1 MLQLRIAGGQ
11 LSSFLRMRYPDVIAG
26 SISSSPTSFGCPGL
40 GLVAHLPLFCITLLA
55 LFCRSM
61 PCSTKA
67 CTVPI
72 LCLSSVVHCH
82 HQLCNTV
89 QSLFLVCAWQLT
101 SSSASAA
108 SLCALLPATPTLLL
122 AMRHYCLL
130 PLHCCIQPAVCP
142 CCKQSTSY
150 AAVSIYCMQLEHG
163 TSMQSRNVT
172 CVHSRTP
179 VMTPM
184 ALPR

>member
-55 LFCRSM
+55 LFCVSV
-61 PCSTKA
+61 PCSTQV

-72 LCLSSVVHCH
+72 LCLSSIVHCH
-82 HQLCNTV
+82 HQLCNIV
-89 QSLFLVCAWQLT
+89 QSLYLVCAWQLM

-108 SLCALLPATPTLLL
+108 SLCAVLPATPTLLP
-122 AMRHYCLL
+122 AMTLHTVACCHYIAAFSRQCAHAASRAHHLL
-130 PLHCCIQPAVCP
+130 
-142 CCKQSTSY
+142 
-150 AAVSIYCMQLEHG
+150 
-163 TSMQSRNVT
+163 
-172 CVHSRTP
+172 
-179 VMTPM
+179 
-184 ALPR
+184 